1 MQSFIIL
8 KTLHIQ
14 VETTR
19 VVGGLARAGTAR
31 VTYWRF
37 ISFFFF
43 FLVVSCYMILR
54 DLRIHALV
62 SEHLSMWSLLLQ
74 TLHILAEKELHQS
87 AQLGVLDESADSV
100 CR

>member
-1 MQSFIIL
+1 
-8 KTLHIQ
+8 
-14 VETTR
+14 
-19 VVGGLARAGTAR
+19 
-31 VTYWRF
+31 
-37 ISFFFF
+37 
-43 FLVVSCYMILR
+43 MILH